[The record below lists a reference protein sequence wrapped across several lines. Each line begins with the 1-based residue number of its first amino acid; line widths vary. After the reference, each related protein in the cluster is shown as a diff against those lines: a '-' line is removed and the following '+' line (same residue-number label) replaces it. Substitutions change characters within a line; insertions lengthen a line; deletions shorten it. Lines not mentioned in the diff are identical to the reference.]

1 MDNLARFET
10 PNRLD
15 LGPLGV
21 AMPPRYGRR
30 MQGNVL
36 VFGPVRPEQDF
47 DPYLEVV
54 LRFDDGNGAARAY
67 AARGDRDAPVR
78 REA

>member
-1 MDNLARFET
+1 
-10 PNRLD
+10 
-15 LGPLGV
+15 
-21 AMPPRYGRR
+21 